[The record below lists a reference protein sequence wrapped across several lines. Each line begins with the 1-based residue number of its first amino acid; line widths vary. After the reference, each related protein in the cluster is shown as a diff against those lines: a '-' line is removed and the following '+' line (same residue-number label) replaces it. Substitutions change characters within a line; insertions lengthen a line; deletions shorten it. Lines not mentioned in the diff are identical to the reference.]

1 MSNIRDLEVALRL
14 TQAMLDA
21 ARAEDWDRLVELEAV
36 RRGHITAAFGGAVAG
51 ADAPAFAELAQ
62 RILVLDRQVVAL
74 GEQGRLSLAE
84 TLSRLQT
91 GQRARVAY
99 AAGGR

>member
-36 RRGHITAAFGGAVAG
+36 RRGHITTAFDGAVTG
-51 ADAPAFAELAQ
+51 ADAPIFAEVAQ
-62 RILVLDRQVVAL
+62 RILALDRQVVAL

>member
-1 MSNIRDLEVALRL
+1 MSSIRDLEVALRL

-21 ARAEDWDRLVELEAV
+21 ARAEDWDRLIELEAV
-36 RRGHITAAFGGAVAG
+36 RRGHITVAFEGAVAG
-51 ADAPAFAELAQ
+51 ADAPAYAEIAQQILA
-62 RILVLDRQVVAL
+62 LDRQVVAL
-74 GEQGRLSLAE
+74 GEQGRLSLAQA
-84 TLSRLQT
+84 LSHLQT